1 MVAVTA
7 VFGLASADFVGLNA
21 QQLARVGRQ
30 QDDGAVQVIVKQNL
44 TVPLLMMLFN
54 YREELTS
61 VDVLK
66 IPTLVFV
73 VWRRRRR

>member
-30 QDDGAVQVIVKQNL
+30 QDDGAVQVEVLSSNC
-44 TVPLLMMLFN
+44 TFAN
-54 YREELTS
+54 
-61 VDVLK
+61 DV
-66 IPTLVFV
+66 V
-73 VWRRRRR
+73 